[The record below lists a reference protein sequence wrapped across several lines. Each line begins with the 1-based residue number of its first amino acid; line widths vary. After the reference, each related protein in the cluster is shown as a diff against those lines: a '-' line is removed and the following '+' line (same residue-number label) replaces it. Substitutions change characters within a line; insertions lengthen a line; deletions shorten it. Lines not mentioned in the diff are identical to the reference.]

1 MPWTGDVINDKM
13 TSFSAMAATTPIR
26 VVIMLFPRT
35 KLLDVTGPL
44 QVFNDAKRAD
54 GSAFYEII
62 LASEHGGLVATDAG
76 VPLPSMSL
84 AEVSARP
91 IDTLLVSGGRSALD
105 AAGSAALLAFLRE
118 QSGKTRRLGSICLGA
133 FILAAAG
140 LLDGCEATT
149 HWEYT
154 DRLGAAHPATTVKPD
169 AIFVSNGRIW
179 TSAGVSTGIDMALAM
194 VEEDLGRKVAL
205 DLARDLVLYLKRPGG
220 QSQFSGELQRQSR
233 DAAGRFEALHAHMR
247 EHAAGDL
254 SVPELARIMAMSPRH
269 FARIYAQENG
279 ISPAKAVEAVRLDLA
294 RDLLEE
300 TDIGIQQ
307 VAVRTGFG
315 DDERLRRAFLRRY
328 GVAPG
333 EYRMRFG
340 NGRAG

>member
-1 MPWTGDVINDKM
+1 M
-13 TSFSAMAATTPIR
+13 TSFPAKTDTTPIR
-26 VVIMLFPRT
+26 VVIVLFPRT

-44 QVFNDAKRAD
+44 QVFNDAKHPD
-54 GSAFYEII
+54 GSAVYEIT
-62 LASEHGGLVATDAG
+62 LASEHGGLVETDAG
-76 VPLPSMSL
+76 VPLPSITL
-84 AEVSARP
+84 AAAAARP
-91 IDTLLVSGGRSALD
+91 IDTLLVSGGRSALE
-105 AAGSAALLAFLRE
+105 AAGSAALLAFLRD
-118 QSGKTRRLGSICLGA
+118 QSGKLRRLGSICLGA

-154 DRLGAAHPATTVKPD
+154 DRLGAAHPATTVRPD

-220 QSQFSGELQRQSR
+220 QAQFSGELQRQSR
-233 DAAGRFEALHAHMR
+233 DAAGRFDRLHAYMR

-254 SVPELARIMAMSPRH
+254 SVPGLARVMAMSPRH
-269 FARIYAQENG
+269 FARVYAQETG
-279 ISPAKAVEAVRLDLA
+279 VSPAKAVEAVRLDHA

-300 TDIGIQQ
+300 SALPIQRI
-307 VAVRTGFG
+307 AVRTGFG

-340 NGRAG
+340 NARTD

>member
-1 MPWTGDVINDKM
+1 M
-13 TSFSAMAATTPIR
+13 TSFPAIAAMTPTR
-26 VVIMLFPRT
+26 VVIVLFPRT

-44 QVFNDAKRAD
+44 QVFNDAKHPD
-54 GSAFYEII
+54 GSRVYEIT
-62 LASEHGGLVATDAG
+62 LASEHGGPVETDAG
-76 VPLPSMSL
+76 LPLPSVTL
-84 AEVSARP
+84 AEATAQP
-91 IDTLLVSGGRSALD
+91 IDTLLVSGGRSALE
-105 AAGSAALLAFLRE
+105 AADSEALLDFLRD
-118 QSGKTRRLGSICLGA
+118 QSGMVRRLGSICLGA

-149 HWEYT
+149 HWEYAE
-154 DRLGAAHPATTVKPD
+154 RLGAAHPATTVTPD

-194 VEEDLGRKVAL
+194 IEEDLGRKAAL

-233 DAAGRFEALHAHMR
+233 DAAGRFETLHAHMR

-269 FARIYAQENG
+269 FARIYAQETG

-300 TDIGIQQ
+300 STLPIQQ
-307 VAVRTGFG
+307 IAVRAGFG

-333 EYRMRFG
+333 EYRTRFG
-340 NGRAG
+340 NARTG

>member
-1 MPWTGDVINDKM
+1 M
-13 TSFSAMAATTPIR
+13 TSFPAIPVTAPIR
-26 VVIMLFPRT
+26 VVIVLFPRT

-54 GSAFYEII
+54 GSAVYEII
-62 LASEHGGLVATDAG
+62 LTSEDGGPVETDAG
-76 VPLPSMSL
+76 VPLPSIRL
-84 AEVSARP
+84 AEAAARP

-105 AAGSAALLAFLRE
+105 AAGSAALLAFLRD
-118 QSGKTRRLGSICLGA
+118 QSGKVRRLGSICLGA

-140 LLDGCEATT
+140 MLDGCEATT

-154 DRLGAAHPATTVKPD
+154 ERLSTAHPATTVRPD

-194 VEEDLGRKVAL
+194 IEEDLGRKTAL

-220 QSQFSGELQRQSR
+220 QAQFSGELQRQSR
-233 DAAGRFEALHAHMR
+233 DAAGRFDALHAHMR
-247 EHAAGDL
+247 EHATGDL
-254 SVPELARIMAMSPRH
+254 SVPELARIIAMSPRH
-269 FARIYAQENG
+269 FARVYTQQTG

-307 VAVRTGFG
+307 VAVRAGFG

-333 EYRMRFG
+333 EYRTRFG
-340 NGRAG
+340 HARTG

>member
-1 MPWTGDVINDKM
+1 M
-13 TSFSAMAATTPIR
+13 TSFPAIAATAPIR
-26 VVIMLFPRT
+26 VVIVLFPRT

-54 GSAFYEII
+54 GSAVYEIT
-62 LASEHGGLVATDAG
+62 LTSEHGGPVETDAG
-76 VPLPSMSL
+76 VPLPSIPL
-84 AEVSARP
+84 AEAARRP

-105 AAGSAALLAFLRE
+105 AASSAVLLAFLRD
-118 QSGKTRRLGSICLGA
+118 QSGMVRRLGSICLGA

-154 DRLGAAHPATTVKPD
+154 DRLGMAHPATTVRPD
-169 AIFVSNGRIW
+169 AIFVSNGTIW

-194 VEEDLGRKVAL
+194 VEEDLGRKAAL

-233 DAAGRFEALHAHMR
+233 DAAGRFETLHAYMR

-269 FARIYAQENG
+269 FARVYAQETG

-300 TDIGIQQ
+300 TDIGVQQ
-307 VAVRTGFG
+307 IAVRAGFG

-333 EYRMRFG
+333 EYRTRFG
-340 NGRAG
+340 NARAG

>member
-1 MPWTGDVINDKM
+1 M
-13 TSFSAMAATTPIR
+13 TSFPATTLTTPIR
-26 VVIMLFPRT
+26 VVIVLFPRT

-54 GSAFYEII
+54 GSAVYEII
-62 LASEHGGLVATDAG
+62 LTSEDGGPVETDAG
-76 VPLPSMSL
+76 VPLPSIRL
-84 AEVSARP
+84 AEAAARP

-105 AAGSAALLAFLRE
+105 AAGSAALLAFLRD
-118 QSGKTRRLGSICLGA
+118 QSGKVRRLGSICLGA

-154 DRLGAAHPATTVKPD
+154 ERLSTAHPATTVMPD

-194 VEEDLGRKVAL
+194 VEEDLGRKTAL

-220 QSQFSGELQRQSR
+220 QAQFSSELQRQSR
-233 DAAGRFEALHAHMR
+233 DAAGRFDALHAHMR

-254 SVPELARIMAMSPRH
+254 SVPELARIIAMSPRH
-269 FARIYAQENG
+269 FARVYTQQTG

-307 VAVRTGFG
+307 VAVRAGFG

-333 EYRMRFG
+333 EYRTRFG
-340 NGRAG
+340 NARTT

>member
-1 MPWTGDVINDKM
+1 M
-13 TSFSAMAATTPIR
+13 TSFPAIPVTARIR
-26 VVIMLFPRT
+26 VVITLFPRT

-44 QVFNDAKRAD
+44 QVFNDAKRTD
-54 GSAFYEII
+54 GSAVYEII
-62 LASEHGGLVATDAG
+62 LTSEDGGPVETDAG
-76 VPLPSMSL
+76 VPLPSIPL
-84 AEVSARP
+84 AEAAARP
-91 IDTLLVSGGRSALD
+91 IDTLLVSGGRSALE
-105 AAGSAALLAFLRE
+105 AAGSAALRDFLCE
-118 QSGKTRRLGSICLGA
+118 QSGKVRRLGSICLGA

-154 DRLGAAHPATTVKPD
+154 ERLSTAHPATTVRPD

-194 VEEDLGRKVAL
+194 VEEDLGRKTAL

-233 DAAGRFEALHAHMR
+233 DAAGRFERLHAHMR

-269 FARIYAQENG
+269 FARVYAQQTG

-300 TDIGIQQ
+300 TNIGVQQ
-307 VAVRTGFG
+307 VAVRAGFR

-333 EYRMRFG
+333 EYRTRFG
-340 NGRAG
+340 NARTA

>member
-1 MPWTGDVINDKM
+1 M
-13 TSFSAMAATTPIR
+13 TSFPAIPVTASIR
-26 VVIMLFPRT
+26 VVIVLFSGT

-44 QVFNDAKRAD
+44 QVFNDAKHPGGNA
-54 GSAFYEII
+54 AYEIT
-62 LASEHGGLVATDAG
+62 LASEHGGTVETDAG
-76 VPLPSMSL
+76 VPLPSITL
-84 AEVSARP
+84 TEAVAQP
-91 IDTLLVSGGRSALD
+91 IDTLLVSGGRSALE
-105 AAGSAALLAFLRE
+105 AAGSAVLLDFLRE

-140 LLDGCEATT
+140 LLDDCEATT

-154 DRLGAAHPATTVKPD
+154 ERLGAAHPATTVRPD

-194 VEEDLGRKVAL
+194 VEEDLGRKAAL

-220 QSQFSGELQRQSR
+220 QAQFSGELQRQSR
-233 DAAGRFEALHAHMR
+233 DAAGRFERLHAHMR

-269 FARIYAQENG
+269 FARVYAQQTG

-307 VAVRTGFG
+307 VAVRAGFG

-333 EYRMRFG
+333 EYRTRFG
-340 NGRAG
+340 NARTT

>member
-1 MPWTGDVINDKM
+1 M
-13 TSFSAMAATTPIR
+13 R
-26 VVIMLFPRT
+26 VVIVLFPRT

-44 QVFNDAKRAD
+44 QVFNDAKRFD
-54 GSAFYEII
+54 GSAVYEIT
-62 LASEHGGLVATDAG
+62 LASEHGGPVETDAG
-76 VPLPSMSL
+76 VPLPSVPL
-84 AEVSARP
+84 AEAAAWP
-91 IDTLLVSGGRSALD
+91 IDTLLVSGGRSALE
-105 AAGSAALLAFLRE
+105 AAGSAILLAFLRE
-118 QSGKTRRLGSICLGA
+118 QSDKVRRLGSICLGA

-154 DRLGAAHPATTVKPD
+154 ERLGAAHPATTVRPD

-194 VEEDLGRKVAL
+194 VEEDLGRKAAL

-220 QSQFSGELQRQSR
+220 QAQFSGELQRQSR

-254 SVPELARIMAMSPRH
+254 SVPELARITAMSPRH
-269 FARIYAQENG
+269 FARVYAQETG

-307 VAVRTGFG
+307 IAVRAGFG

-333 EYRMRFG
+333 EYRTRFG
-340 NGRAG
+340 NARTG

>member
-1 MPWTGDVINDKM
+1 M
-13 TSFSAMAATTPIR
+13 TSFPAITLTTPIR
-26 VVIMLFPRT
+26 VVIVLFPRT

-54 GSAFYEII
+54 GSAVYEII
-62 LASEHGGLVATDAG
+62 LTSEDGGPVETDAG
-76 VPLPSMSL
+76 VPLPSIRL
-84 AEVSARP
+84 AEAAARP

-105 AAGSAALLAFLRE
+105 AAGSAALLAFLRD
-118 QSGKTRRLGSICLGA
+118 QSGKVRRLGSICLGA

-154 DRLGAAHPATTVKPD
+154 ERLSTAHPATTVRPD

-194 VEEDLGRKVAL
+194 VEEDIGRKTAL

-220 QSQFSGELQRQSR
+220 QAQFSGELQRQSR
-233 DAAGRFEALHAHMR
+233 DAAGRFDALHAHMR

-269 FARIYAQENG
+269 FARVYAQQTG
-279 ISPAKAVEAVRLDLA
+279 ISPAKAVEAVRLNLA

-307 VAVRTGFG
+307 VAVRAGFG

-328 GVAPG
+328 GIAPG
-333 EYRMRFG
+333 EYRTRFG
-340 NGRAG
+340 NAQSS

>member
-1 MPWTGDVINDKM
+1 M
-13 TSFSAMAATTPIR
+13 TSFSARPATAPIR
-26 VVIMLFPRT
+26 VVIVLFPRT

-44 QVFNDAKRAD
+44 QVFNDVKRAD
-54 GSAFYEII
+54 GSAVYEII
-62 LASEHGGLVATDAG
+62 LASEHGGPVESDAG
-76 VPLPSMSL
+76 VPLPSITLIEATSQ
-84 AEVSARP
+84 P

-118 QSGKTRRLGSICLGA
+118 QRDSVRRLGSICLGA

-140 LLDGCEATT
+140 LLEGCEATT

-154 DRLGAAHPATTVKPD
+154 ERLGAAYPATTVRPD

-220 QSQFSGELQRQSR
+220 QAQFSGELQRQSR
-233 DAAGRFEALHAHMR
+233 DAAGRFESLHAHMR

-254 SVPELARIMAMSPRH
+254 SVPELARVMAMSPRH
-269 FARIYAQENG
+269 FARIYAQDTG

-307 VAVRTGFG
+307 IAVRAGFG

-333 EYRMRFG
+333 EYRTRFG
-340 NGRAG
+340 NARTA

>member
-1 MPWTGDVINDKM
+1 M
-13 TSFSAMAATTPIR
+13 TSFPATPATAPIR
-26 VVIMLFPRT
+26 VTIVLFPRT
-35 KLLDVTGPL
+35 KLLDVTGPM

-54 GSAFYEII
+54 GNAVYEIT
-62 LASEHGGLVATDAG
+62 LASEHGGPVETDAG
-76 VPLPSMSL
+76 VPLPSITL
-84 AEVSARP
+84 VEAATRP
-91 IDTLLVSGGRSALD
+91 IDTLLVSGGRSALE
-105 AAGSAALLAFLRE
+105 AAGSVALLAFLRE
-118 QSGKTRRLGSICLGA
+118 QSDRVRRLGSICLGA

-154 DRLGAAHPATTVKPD
+154 ERLGAAYPATTVKPD

-194 VEEDLGRKVAL
+194 VEEDLGRKAAL

-220 QSQFSGELQRQSR
+220 QAQFSGELQRQSR

-254 SVPELARIMAMSPRH
+254 SVPELARVMAMSPRH
-269 FARIYAQENG
+269 FARVYAQETG
-279 ISPAKAVEAVRLDLA
+279 VSPAKAVEAVRLDLA

-300 TDIGIQQ
+300 TEIGIQQ
-307 VAVRTGFG
+307 IAVRAGFG

-333 EYRMRFG
+333 EYRARFG
-340 NGRAG
+340 NDRAS